1 VPQKRITA
9 FSFLGSCVLAR
20 IHYIRLVSQSIANCF
35 ASTARRPRR
44 AQNSACRWFHK
55 GCGRPLSVLPVEPH
69 AGVNSMF
76 EGSRDIADS
85 LGLGVS
91 LHPGAGLIRLADHR
105 TDVGHGRPI
114 TMSDDRRCDYG
125 GFGAPQPRNIQKI
138 GLPRRQSLSDPISGM
153 LAAWIVVFC
162 VAAVGLLL
170 LYSRGDPTRDRLV
183 LSRWHA
189 PPVAVA
195 AEWSDP
201 ECHPAVQSCLNLP
214 AEDDST
220 DAVRALV
227 ER

>member
-1 VPQKRITA
+1 MGHDRA
-9 FSFLGSCVLAR
+9 
-20 IHYIRLVSQSIANCF
+20 IA
-35 ASTARRPRR
+35 
-44 AQNSACRWFHK
+44 
-55 GCGRPLSVLPVEPH
+55 
-69 AGVNSMF
+69 
-76 EGSRDIADS
+76 I
-85 LGLGVS
+85 
-91 LHPGAGLIRLADHR
+91 
-105 TDVGHGRPI
+105 
-114 TMSDDRRCDYG
+114 SDDGRCDHSE
-125 GFGAPQPRNIQKI
+125 FGAPQPRNVQKI
-138 GLPRRQSLSDPISGM
+138 GLPRRQNLNDPISEM
-153 LAAWIVVFC
+153 LAAWIVVFF